1 MESVY
6 TKSEISEVSDEP
18 LTEGSL
24 TGYKW
29 NWNDDFKNYFYDDN
43 IRSLINSHHINSFND
58 FIENKIKKILTNS
71 IEGETD
77 ESGINYLRTKNTPL
91 NIKIEFDPKTI
102 RFECLTYK
110 DTDDTDN
117 TNDTNDTIEY
127 ELTPNFCI
135 NRNIDY
141 KGKLIVDIKINC
153 DYGTDFVKKKEF
165 YLKNIKLCELPIMVY
180 SNECSLYKNIK
191 EFISYEYKNQE
202 VLDVE
207 LIKKKNELNDIKVS
221 LKDFT
226 ELEGKNILKKKEMEV
241 NMAKNKK
248 EKNEKFKN
256 ILDMCEFD
264 EVKIEETIEDNI
276 KDLCERE
283 QYEKID
289 RIKKYILY
297 ENNENIYEYGGYFII
312 KGKEK
317 VLVSQDRLCNNKLYI
332 KKDRIGVD
340 SNNKT
345 EYNYICEI
353 KSVEIKEQDFK
364 PAKTTYIKIKK
375 SKFSP
380 FMKYYKTDDNYIK
393 GFCSKYN
400 GEYERVISYLEE
412 NVVDLFNITE
422 EKNGTKT
429 YKLKEIKE
437 LLIII
442 KTNIS
447 KYKKELEI
455 SPTDEDKNKILES
468 LIVLQEKINENNEN
482 NENND
487 NTKANEVIIKTDT
500 LNDKASNE
508 EIEEFLDGKIRE
520 SEEGFHKES
529 KLKTDEYFSIF
540 VSFKDLKNDI
550 PIYVIF
556 RALGYESDKEIFE
569 YIINNINSKI
579 DSYKYELFYSIIN
592 NCRYDAEKYGIYTKK
607 QALLYIYDNL
617 KDIYKNENFKI
628 KNKII
633 TVYRKLK
640 YNFLPHCNAD
650 SNNKKILFF
659 SYCIESL
666 LYVYFGYENI
676 TDRDTYKFKRIDS
689 SGKLLSSLFRDFYIN
704 LIKHFRTIFSK
715 LQTNDHIENFIKR
728 IYDEHDN
735 ETQKQE
741 KNNNFEQYLIH
752 EDQKKKSLNDII
764 TEGFRR
770 SFKGN
775 WGVKNVVKQLTL
787 DNLFEQ
793 ISRDQYAFNKEGIA
807 QELKRMTHIDSL
819 SHLRRVQTPMDSSIK
834 LTGPRKVNSTQY
846 GYICPLDTPEGALS
860 GLIKNLSIQT
870 YISNF
875 NVNNID
881 IIKNFFEQ
889 DNLKNQIITTHDF
902 LLCFNNYKNYI
913 KIFINSDWLYSYV
926 GMPLKKQN
934 QDNEPTSISSLKKS
948 IGSKYFFRPDKI
960 YDFFKLMKRNNIIDY
975 DISITWNIIKKEI
988 HFYVDEGR
996 YIRPIYTT
1004 NSSNNWEHRLIRNS
1018 IKGKVNFSNLCNYH
1032 KKYKND
1038 DRRLCKDIFGILL
1051 TDDIELNNLIEKYP
1065 IINKNVSIEFID
1077 PEESEMSLIA
1087 MSINELQYKNYDYV
1101 DIHPSLIFGSL
1112 TSMMSFLNHNP
1123 CVRATYSHAQS
1134 KQSIGVPTTNFNHRF
1149 DTKMLVL
1156 NYPHKSIHVTKNAE
1170 LINYNELPTGN
1181 NAIVAMCSY
1190 LGYNQEDGII
1200 INKDSLDRGM
1210 YAASH
1215 YVTYHIELDENEEL
1229 VTPNDIL
1236 IKKNENYNKID
1247 DNDCYVKVGKWISGN
1262 DIIVS
1267 KIFKGSTDIDTSVTL
1282 EKTPFDDL
1290 DEDDAIEKHNSGHVV
1305 KVEAGKNSDNRVYVK
1320 IKICSTSPP
1329 EIADK
1334 FCSRYANKGVV
1345 SLTIPGENLPYTKNG
1360 IVPDILINAHSI
1372 PSRMTLSNLLEIFTG
1387 KISAESGYYINGSPF
1402 ENSNNTFEKDKEGS
1416 VIDLLQYYG
1425 FENNGNEFMYNGT
1438 TGEMMQAK
1446 IFIGPAYYQRL
1457 KHIVRDKVNARDE
1470 GPKDQLTKQPIKGR
1484 KRGGGIRIGE
1494 MEKDSLVSHGIMNFL
1509 KESMLDRSD
1518 LYTCVICKLCGKISI
1533 YNVIDFDDKTKKYVN
1548 NMKEMNCCKFCNNKQ
1563 YFTQIMLPYCAK
1575 LLIQEFETA
1584 STTFRLITDDLI
1596 H

>member
-1 MESVY
+1 MAELKE
-6 TKSEISEVSDEP
+6 KSATIIQKAYRMYKRTTV
-18 LTEGSL
+18 TE
-24 TGYKW
+24 W
-29 NWNDDFKNYFYDDN
+29 NWNEDFKNYFYDDN
-43 IRSLINSHHINSFND
+43 IRSLINLHHINSFND
-58 FIENKIKKILTNS
+58 FIENKIKKILTKPV
-71 IEGETD
+71 EGETN
-77 ESGINYLRTKNTPL
+77 ESGINYLRTKNFPL
-91 NIKIEFDPKTI
+91 NVTIEFDPDTI
-102 RFECLTYK
+102 RFECLKYTDVS
-110 DTDDTDN
+110 DTG
-117 TNDTNDTIEY
+117 DTIEKEY
-127 ELTPNFCI
+127 ELTPNLCI
-135 NRNIDY
+135 NKNIDY
-141 KGKLIVDIKINC
+141 KGKLIVDININC
-153 DYGTDFVKKKEF
+153 EYGEDFVNSYKF
-165 YLKNIKLCELPIMVY
+165 NLKNIKLCELPLMVY

-191 EFISYEYKNQE
+191 KFISYKYLNQ
-202 VLDVE
+202 D
-207 LIKKKNELNDIKVS
+207 ELNNRLDELNVIKES
-221 LKDFT
+221 LKHLIGPDRK
-226 ELEGKNILKKKEMEV
+226 EKLEEINDIEKQVNIAKNI
-241 NMAKNKK
+241 K

-256 ILDMCEFD
+256 ILDMCEFG
-264 EVKIEETIEDNI
+264 EIEIDKTIEDKI
-276 KDLCERE
+276 KDLSEKD

-332 KKDRIGVD
+332 KKDRIGID

-345 EYNYICEI
+345 EYNYVCEI
-353 KSVEIKEQDFK
+353 KSVEIEEQDFK

-375 SKFSP
+375 NKFTTFP
-380 FMKYYKTDDNYIK
+380 KFWKTDDKYIDNYCLK
-393 GFCSKYN
+393 
-400 GEYERVISYLEE
+400 ISNIYSEIIQFLEE
-412 NVVDLFNITE
+412 KIETLFDITE
-422 EKNGTKT
+422 DKLGKKT
-429 YKLKEIKE
+429 YKLKEINE

-442 KTNIS
+442 ETNINN
-447 KYKKELEI
+447 YKEELKQD
-455 SPTDEDKNKILES
+455 PTNEDNQKILES
-468 LIVLQEKINENNEN
+468 LIFLQEKKNEEKDNE
-482 NENND
+482 D
-487 NTKANEVIIKTDT
+487 SKVNEVIIKKD
-500 LNDKASNE
+500 LIKDGASNE
-508 EIEEFLDGKIRE
+508 EIEEFLDGKMRE
-520 SEEGFHKES
+520 SEQGFEKES
-529 KLKTDEYFSIF
+529 RLKSDEYFSIF

-550 PIYVIF
+550 PIYIIF

-569 YIINNINSKI
+569 YISGSINPKM
-579 DSYKYELFYSIIN
+579 DSYKYELFYNIIN
-592 NCRYDAEKYGIYTKK
+592 NCRYDAIKNGIYTQK

-617 KDIYKNENFKI
+617 NDIYKNENFQI

-704 LIKHFRTIFSK
+704 LIKHFRTLFSK
-715 LQTNDHIENFIKR
+715 LGTKNQIESFIKR
-728 IYDEHDN
+728 LYGEHDD
-735 ETQKQE
+735 ETQKKE

-870 YISNF
+870 SISNF
-875 NVNNID
+875 NVNNI
-881 IIKNFFEQ
+881 IKIKNFFEYDDLQ
-889 DNLKNQIITTHDF
+889 NQIISTHDF

-926 GMPLKKQN
+926 GILLKQENN
-934 QDNEPTSISSLKKS
+934 Q
-948 IGSKYFFRPDKI
+948 YMFRPDKI

-1004 NSSNNWEHRLIRNS
+1004 NSSDNWEDRLIRNT
-1018 IKGKVNFSNLCNYH
+1018 IEGKANFSDLCNYH
-1032 KKYKND
+1032 KKYNHED
-1038 DRRLCKDIFGILL
+1038 IEICKEIFQRLL
-1051 TDDIELNNLIEKYP
+1051 TNNIELNSLIKEYQN
-1065 IINKNVSIEFID
+1065 IEINNNISIEFID

-1087 MSINELQYKNYDYV
+1087 MSMNELEYKNYDYV

-1112 TSMMSFLNHNP
+1112 TAMMSFLNHNP

-1134 KQSIGVPTTNFNHRF
+1134 KQSIGIPTTNFNHRF

-1156 NYPHKSIHVTKNAE
+1156 NYPHKSIYVTKNAE

-1190 LGYNQEDGII
+1190 LGYNQEDGIV

-1210 YAASH
+1210 YATSH

-1229 VTPNDIL
+1229 VTPNDII
-1236 IKKNENYNKID
+1236 IKKNKNYNKIE
-1247 DNDCYVKVGKWISGN
+1247 DNNCYVKVGKWVSGN
-1262 DIIVS
+1262 DIVVS

-1290 DEDDAIEKHNSGHVV
+1290 DENDSIEKHNGGHVV

-1334 FCSRYANKGVV
+1334 FCSRYANKGVI
-1345 SLTIPGENLPYTKNG
+1345 SLTVPGENMPYTKNG
-1360 IVPDILINAHSI
+1360 IIPDILINAHSI

-1402 ENSNNTFEKDKEGS
+1402 ENNNSTFEKDKVGS
-1416 VIDLLQYYG
+1416 VMDLLQHYG

-1518 LYTCVICKLCGKISI
+1518 LYTCIICKLCGKISI
-1533 YNVIDFDDKTKKYVN
+1533 YNVIDFDDRTKKFVN